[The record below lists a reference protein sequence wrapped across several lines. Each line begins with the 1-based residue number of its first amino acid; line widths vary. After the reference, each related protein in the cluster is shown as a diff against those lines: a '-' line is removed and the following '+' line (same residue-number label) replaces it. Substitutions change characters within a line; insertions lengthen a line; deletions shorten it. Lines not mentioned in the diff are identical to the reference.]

1 MEVNTFVHTY
11 SRKGKKGCAQGKN
24 TYRPTFFVG
33 KIMNITVND
42 ERVIEL
48 TLEHWAKA
56 ADDEGIIHGTY
67 TPGGLIDWWT
77 ESWCIDDDAPVS
89 LIPHLASPTTDIQT
103 GDEYVQLNVRHAEA
117 AIKADFEDETK
128 EDNRDETVQESQAE
142 QEDKEQHA
150 NNDFDDMVKAR
161 KRRREYLAISDDD
174 DDG

>member
-1 MEVNTFVHTY
+1 
-11 SRKGKKGCAQGKN
+11 
-24 TYRPTFFVG
+24 
-33 KIMNITVND
+33 MNITVND

-117 AIKADFEDETK
+117 AIKADFEESDETK